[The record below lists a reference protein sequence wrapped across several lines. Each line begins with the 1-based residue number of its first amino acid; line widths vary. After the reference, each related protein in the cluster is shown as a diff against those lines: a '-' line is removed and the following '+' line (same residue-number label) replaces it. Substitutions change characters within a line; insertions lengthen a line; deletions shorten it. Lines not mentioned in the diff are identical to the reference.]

1 MSLLLKSLLAL
12 LVLSNYI
19 STSQAALS
27 DPGMDIVKGRTAV
40 LVNDPQN
47 DFLSPDGAT
56 WGVVGK
62 NVTANNTVENIES
75 LFNLVKQ
82 AVAEIGAAK

>member
-1 MSLLLKSLLAL
+1 MSLLLKSLLAA

-19 STSQAALS
+19 SNSQAALP

-40 LVNDPQN
+40 LVTDPQN

-62 NVTANNTVENIES
+62 NVTANNTVENIE
-75 LFNLVKQ
+75 LLL
-82 AVAEIGAAK
+82 